1 MINHYIKRCWGTMML
16 AFLPIFLFS
25 QVALPVASVS
35 GGKFTQAFTVSLST
49 TTAGAYI
56 RYSLDGNE
64 PDSLTSPQYSA
75 PLTIDKTTTFRA
87 KAFATGLIS
96 SKIMTHTYFF
106 NVSHTFP
113 IVAVSFKPA
122 DFFDPLKGIY
132 PNFENNLEVPIHV
145 EFFEPN
151 KNTPE
156 FSIDC
161 GTEIQGSASAVLP
174 QKSLELKAKAVYGS
188 ANIPYAMFS
197 DLPYP
202 NYKRLVL
209 RNGGQDWNITM
220 FRDELV
226 TSLFTNTSDL
236 NVGLQKPA
244 LYGSAQRPC
253 VVYYNGEY
261 WGVHNIRERMK
272 TPFVEQRFNLKSSEY
287 DMVENET
294 ETLNG
299 DSTVWLTF
307 QNSLNNGTNYSDN
320 AAFDLVKQKIDIQ
333 NFIDYNAFNVYIDN
347 EDWPANN
354 NRRFLKKAVGSKWTW
369 ISFDFDFSL
378 GLFQA
383 ETATF
388 NTGDPTPNALR
399 RLLDVN
405 YQFANNQYWSTLLF
419 RKCMENAQFRAD
431 FTNRTADMMNT
442 IFTANRL
449 NQRVDQYTNL
459 YKDELVK
466 HTYRWG
472 NPYPEVLQSN
482 TDKMRL
488 FANGRKANM
497 LQHFDQYI
505 QEVTGSAEA
514 TVAVSPQGGG
524 TVKFSTISLASN
536 SFPWTGTYFTG
547 INIPVVATPAAGY
560 RFVGWSDAALGTSNS
575 VNVVLSGNKTLTAI
589 FELITAGNP
598 CDTDTQ
604 PPILANCPTNQT
616 LTTAAGATCATA
628 NWTAPTATDNCT
640 TPSVSSTYASGFCF
654 PVGTTTVTYTA
665 TDAKNNTS
673 TCAFTVQVSQPITSA
688 VLCKKYA
695 AQSTNNFCGCP
706 QKLFAPYGIT
716 FDGACENP
724 NFIVV
729 DNMSFEQFNNNTA
742 TLKGTMRD
750 QNWQLIQL
758 DLTLSGGTYTAPAG
772 APVKAFCQTN
782 QANQNWFYYTQMT
795 GTYKVGAS
803 TPLSISLNGS
813 PFQVGLG
820 ANQQVLTVQ
829 GVSAKIATS
838 DNKTGWLNMTLTNEQ
853 IFNCGGS
860 TNVCDA
866 DTQAPTLQNCPAN
879 QTLTTA
885 TTCANATWTVP
896 TATDNCTVSPSLS
909 SNYASSFCFPLGTT
923 TVTYSATD
931 AKNNVGTCAFNVTV
945 NQAVNA
951 CADDFLPP
959 TFQNCPANQTLSTAT
974 SCATATWATPTATD
988 NCTASPVIASN
999 IASGF
1004 CFPIGSY
1011 TITYTAKDAK
1021 NNTAFCNFNITVN
1034 QATTN
1039 NCTTDILPPTLQNCP
1054 VNQSLTTSTG
1064 CANATWSA
1072 PTATDNCTASPTLS
1086 SNLTSGFCFPI
1097 GTTAVTYVATDA
1109 KGNQAF
1115 CNFNVAVQAQTTGG
1129 GSGDL
1134 ELNIGATPT
1143 NYSKFSTETVT
1154 ITLKNNNSVA
1164 YTNVK
1169 VGFPF
1174 PSSTANGGRAVP
1186 SIGSF
1191 REFCFGLR
1199 CNEWVIPSIAAG
1211 ATATLKVPIFIQ
1223 DISTPI
1229 VFKADLLASNPTDI
1243 TANNNTA
1250 SVTVNF
1256 QGAAPVVAL
1265 SRFKP
1270 TQNIPIVVQ
1279 SIFPNPTD
1287 GELNVTLESLVE
1299 KVLTIEVY
1307 NAQGQR
1313 VDSHV
1318 KNVEKGTNM
1327 LQLDASELPQG
1338 FYYLMPVLD
1347 NALRNA
1353 PVKFMKF

>member
-1 MINHYIKRCWGTMML
+1 MTKSYTNRCLGAVL
-16 AFLPIFLFS
+16 FVFLPFILS
-25 QVALPVASVS
+25 AQTVLPVASVT
-35 GGKFTQAFTVSLST
+35 GGKFLQPITVSLST

-56 RYSLDGNE
+56 RYTLDGNE
-64 PDSLTSPQYSA
+64 PDSLTSPQYST

-87 KAFATGLIS
+87 KAFTDGKVS

-106 NVSHTFP
+106 NVNHTFP

-132 PNFENNLEVPIHV
+132 PNFESNAEVPIHV

-151 KNTPE
+151 KNIPE

-161 GTEIQGSASAVLP
+161 GTEIQGSASASLP
-174 QKSLELKAKAVYGS
+174 QKSLELKAKAAYGS
-188 ANIPYAMFS
+188 TTIPYAMFS

-236 NVGLQKPA
+236 NVGLQQPA

-272 TPFVEQRFNLKSSEY
+272 SPFVEQHFNLKSTEY

-294 ETLNG
+294 KTLNG

-307 QNSLNNGTNYSDN
+307 QNSLNNLPNLTDN
-320 AAFDLVKQKIDIQ
+320 AAFDIIKQKIDIQ
-333 NFIDYNAFNVYIDN
+333 NFIDYNAFYVYVDN

-369 ISFDFDFSL
+369 VSFDFDFSF

-405 YQFANNQYWSTLLF
+405 FQFSNNQYWSTLLF
-419 RKCMENAQFRAD
+419 RKCMENAQFRTD
-431 FTNRTADMMNT
+431 FANRTADMMNT

-449 NQRVDQYTNL
+449 NQRIDQYTNL

-466 HTYRWG
+466 HTNRWG
-472 NPYPEVLQSN
+472 NPYPDVLLSN
-482 TDKMRL
+482 TNKMRL
-488 FANGRKANM
+488 FANNRKANM
-497 LQHFDQYI
+497 LQHYDQYI

-524 TVKFSTISLASN
+524 TVKFSTISLGSN
-536 SFPWTGTYFTG
+536 NFPWTGTYFTG
-547 INIPVVATPAAGY
+547 VNIPVVAIPAAGY
-560 RFVGWSDAALGTSNS
+560 RFVGWSDAALGTNS
-575 VNVVLSGNKTLTAI
+575 SINMVLSGNKTLTAI
-589 FELITAGNP
+589 FELITAPNP
-598 CDTDTQ
+598 CDTDVQ
-604 PPILANCPTNQT
+604 PPVLASCPTNQT
-616 LTTAAGATCATA
+616 LITVAGATCAIA

-654 PVGTTTVTYTA
+654 PFGTTTITYTA
-665 TDAKNNTS
+665 KDAKNNAS
-673 TCAFTVQVSQPITSA
+673 TCSFTVQVSEPTTTAI
-688 VLCKKYA
+688 LCKKYV
-695 AQSTNNFCGCP
+695 AQNTNNNCGCP

-716 FDGACENP
+716 FDGACDNS
-724 NFIVV
+724 NFIFV
-729 DNMSFEQFNNNTA
+729 DNISFEQFNNNTA

-750 QNWQLIQL
+750 PSWNLIQL
-758 DLTLSGGTYTAPAG
+758 DVTLSGGTSTASAG
-772 APVKAFCQTN
+772 APVKAFCQTG

-795 GTYKVGAS
+795 GTYKVGGN

-820 ANQQVLTVQ
+820 ANQQVLTLQ

-838 DNKTGWLNMTLTNEQ
+838 DNKTGWINMTLANEQ
-853 IFNCGGS
+853 IFNCGGT
-860 TNVCDA
+860 TNVCDV
-866 DTQAPTLQNCPAN
+866 DTQAPTLQNCPTN
-879 QTLTTA
+879 QTLTT
-885 TTCANATWTVP
+885 TTNCAIATWNTP

-909 SNYASSFCFPLGTT
+909 SNYASGFCFPLGTT

-945 NQAVNA
+945 NQAVDA
-951 CADDFLPP
+951 CANDFLPP
-959 TFQNCPANQTLSTAT
+959 TFQNCPANQTLLTAT
-974 SCATATWATPTATD
+974 SCATVTWATPTATD
-988 NCTASPVIASN
+988 NCTVSPVISSN
-999 IASGF
+999 IASGY
-1004 CFPIGSY
+1004 CFAIGSY

-1039 NCTTDILPPTLQNCP
+1039 NCNTDITPPTLQNCP

-1064 CANATWSA
+1064 CAIATWAA
-1072 PTATDNCTASPTLS
+1072 PTATDNCTTTPTLS
-1086 SNLTSGFCFPI
+1086 SNFPSGTCFPI
-1097 GTTAVTYVATDA
+1097 GNNTVTYIATDA
-1109 KGNQAF
+1109 KGNQAT
-1115 CNFNVAVQAQTTGG
+1115 CNFNVIVQSQTTGG
-1129 GSGDL
+1129 GDL
-1134 ELNIGATPT
+1134 ALSIAATPT
-1143 NYSKFSTETVT
+1143 TYSKFSTETVT

-1164 YTNVK
+1164 YSNVK

-1174 PSSTANGGRAVP
+1174 PASTANGGKAIP

-1211 ATATLKVPIFIQ
+1211 ATATLKVPLFIQ

-1229 VFKADLLASNPTDI
+1229 ICTTNLLTSNPTDI
-1243 TANNNTA
+1243 TSSDNTA
-1250 SVTVNF
+1250 SVTINF
-1256 QGAAPVVAL
+1256 QAPLPVATL

-1270 TQNIPIVVQ
+1270 TQYIPIVVQ
-1279 SIFPNPTD
+1279 SIYPNPTD
-1287 GELNVTLESLVE
+1287 SELNVNLESLVE
-1299 KVLTIEVY
+1299 KTLTIEIY
-1307 NAQGQR
+1307 NAQGQK
-1313 VDSHV
+1313 VDTHV
-1318 KNVEKGTNM
+1318 RNVEKGANR
-1327 LQLDASELPQG
+1327 LQLDASELAQG
-1338 FYYLMPVLD
+1338 FYYLVPVLD
-1347 NALRNA
+1347 NSLRNA
-1353 PVKFMKF
+1353 PVKFTKF

>member
-1 MINHYIKRCWGTMML
+1 MTKSYTKHCWGTVL
-16 AFLPIFLFS
+16 FAILPFFLFS
-25 QVALPVASVS
+25 QVALPVASVT
-35 GGKFTQAFTVSLST
+35 GGKFTQAFSVSLST

-56 RYSLDGNE
+56 RYTLDGNE
-64 PDSLTSPQYSA
+64 PDSLSSPQYSA
-75 PLTIDKTTTFRA
+75 PLTINKTTTFRA
-87 KAFATGLIS
+87 KAFANGQVS

-106 NVSHTFP
+106 NVSHSFP
-113 IVAVSFKPA
+113 IVAVTFKPS
-122 DFFDPLKGIY
+122 DFFDPAKGIY
-132 PNFENNLEVPIHV
+132 TNFENNLEVPVHV

-161 GTEIQGSASAVLP
+161 GTEIQGSASAALP
-174 QKSLELKAKAVYGS
+174 QKSLELKAKAVYGPS
-188 ANIPYAMFS
+188 SIPYAMFS

-236 NVGLQKPA
+236 NVGLQQPA

-272 TPFVEQRFNLKSSEY
+272 TAFVEQHFNLKPAEY
-287 DMVENET
+287 DMVENEFKN
-294 ETLNG
+294 LNG
-299 DSTVWLTF
+299 DSTVWINF
-307 QNSLNNGTNYSDN
+307 QTSLNSGVNYADN
-320 AAFDLVKQKIDIQ
+320 AAFDLLKQKIDIQ
-333 NFIDYNAFNVYIDN
+333 NFMDYNIYNVYVDN

-354 NRRFLKKAVGSKWTW
+354 NRRFLKKTAGSKWTW
-369 ISFDFDFSL
+369 ICFDFDFSL

-405 YQFANNQYWSTLLF
+405 FQFANNQFWSTLLF

-431 FTNRTADMMNT
+431 FANRSADMMNT

-449 NQRVDQYTNL
+449 NQRIDQYTNV

-472 NPYPEVLQSN
+472 NPYPEVLLSN
-482 TDKMRL
+482 TNKMRL
-488 FANGRKANM
+488 FANNRKANV
-497 LQHFDQYI
+497 LQHYDQYI
-505 QEVTGSAEA
+505 QEVTGSADA
-514 TVAVSPQGGG
+514 TIAVSPQGAG
-524 TVKFSTISLASN
+524 TVKFSTISLGN
-536 SFPWTGTYFTG
+536 NNLPWTGTYFTG
-547 INIPVVATPAAGY
+547 VNIPVVATPAAGY
-560 RFVGWSDAALGTSNS
+560 RFVRWSDASLGTNSS
-575 VNVVLSGNKTLTAI
+575 VNVVLTGNKTLTAI
-589 FELITAGNP
+589 FESTTINP

-604 PPILANCPTNQT
+604 PPVLVGCPTNQT

-665 TDAKNNTS
+665 TDAKNNAA
-673 TCAFTVQVSQPITSA
+673 TCSFTVQVSQPTTTA

-695 AQSTNNFCGCP
+695 AQNTNNNCGCP
-706 QKLFAPYGIT
+706 QKLFAPYGIA
-716 FDGACENP
+716 FDGACDNSS
-724 NFIVV
+724 FIFA
-729 DNMSFEQFNNNTA
+729 DNISFEQFNNNTA
-742 TLKGTMRD
+742 TLKGIMRD

-758 DLTLSGGTYTAPAG
+758 DITLSGGTSTAPVG
-772 APVKAFCQTN
+772 APVKVFCQAGKPDPT
-782 QANQNWFYYTQMT
+782 NWFYYTQMT
-795 GTYKVGAS
+795 GTYKVGS
-803 TPLSISLNGS
+803 NTPLSISLNGS
-813 PFQVGLG
+813 PFQVGIG
-820 ANQQVLTVQ
+820 ANQQVLTVM
-829 GVSAKIATS
+829 GASAKIAMS
-838 DNKTGWLNMTLTNEQ
+838 DNKTAWLNMTLANEQ

-860 TNVCDA
+860 TNVCDT
-866 DTQAPTLQNCPAN
+866 DTQAPTLQNCPTN

-885 TTCANATWTVP
+885 ATCAIATWTAP
-896 TATDNCTVSPSLS
+896 TATDNCTITPSLS
-909 SNYASSFCFPLGTT
+909 STYASGFCFPLGTT
-923 TVTYSATD
+923 TVTYRATD
-931 AKNNVGTCAFNVTV
+931 AKNNVGTCAFNITV
-945 NQAVNA
+945 NQAINA
-951 CADDFLPP
+951 CANDFLPP
-959 TFQNCPANQTLSTAT
+959 TFQNCPVNQTLSTTA
-974 SCATATWATPTATD
+974 SCATATWAAPTATD

-1021 NNTAFCNFNITVN
+1021 GNTAFCNFNITVN
-1034 QATTN
+1034 QAAN
-1039 NCTTDILPPTLQNCP
+1039 NCNTDITPPTLQNCP
-1054 VNQSLTTSTG
+1054 VNQSLTTSTS
-1064 CANATWSA
+1064 CAVATWNA
-1072 PTATDNCTASPTLS
+1072 PTASDNCTASPTLS
-1086 SNLTSGFCFPI
+1086 VNLPSGTCFPI

-1115 CNFNVAVQAQTTGG
+1115 CNFNVNVQTQITGG
-1129 GSGDL
+1129 NGDL
-1134 ELNIGATPT
+1134 ALSIIATPT
-1143 NYSKFSTETVT
+1143 NYTKFSTETVT
-1154 ITLKNNNSVA
+1154 ITLKNTNSVA
-1164 YTNVK
+1164 YSNVK

-1174 PSSTANGGRAVP
+1174 PTSTANGGKAVP

-1199 CNEWVIPSIAAG
+1199 CNEWVIPSIGAG
-1211 ATATLKVPIFIQ
+1211 ATATLVVPIFVQ

-1229 VFKADLLASNPTDI
+1229 VFKTDLLASNPTDI

-1265 SRFKP
+1265 KRFKP
-1270 TQNIPIVVQ
+1270 TQYIPIVVQ
-1279 SIFPNPTD
+1279 TIFPNPTD
-1287 GELNVTLESLVE
+1287 GELNVTVESLVE
-1299 KVLTIEVY
+1299 KALTIEVY
-1307 NAQGQR
+1307 NAQGQK

-1318 KNVEKGTNM
+1318 KNVEKGTNT

-1338 FYYLMPVLD
+1338 FYYLMPVLE

-1353 PVKFMKF
+1353 PVKFTKF

>member
-1 MINHYIKRCWGTMML
+1 MTKSYTKHCLGTIML
-16 AFLPIFLFS
+16 AFLPLFLFS
-25 QVALPVASVS
+25 QVGLPVASVS
-35 GGKFTQAFTVSLST
+35 GGKYTQAFTVSLSSP
-49 TTAGAYI
+49 TAGAYI
-56 RYSLDGNE
+56 RYTLDGNE

-87 KAFATGLIS
+87 KAFNIGQVS
-96 SKIMTHTYFF
+96 SKVMTHTYFF
-106 NVSHTFP
+106 NINHAFP
-113 IVAVSFKPA
+113 IVAVSFKPS
-122 DFFDPLKGIY
+122 DFFDPARGIY
-132 PNFENNLEVPIHV
+132 TNFQNNLEVPVHV

-161 GTEIQGSASAVLP
+161 GTEIQGSASAALP
-174 QKSLELKAKAVYGS
+174 QKSLELKAKASYGS

-202 NYKRLVL
+202 NYRRLVL

-236 NVGLQKPA
+236 TVGLQQPA
-244 LYGSAQRPC
+244 LYGSSQRPC

-272 TPFVEQRFNLKSSEY
+272 TAFVEQHFNLKGSEY
-287 DMVENET
+287 NMVENEF

-299 DSTVWLTF
+299 DSTVWLNL
-307 QNSLNNGTNYSDN
+307 QSYLNSGVNFSDN
-320 AAFDLVKQKIDIQ
+320 ATFDLLKQRIDIQ
-333 NFIDYNAFNVYIDN
+333 NFIDYNAFNVYVDN

-369 ISFDFDFSL
+369 ICFDFDFSL

-383 ETATF
+383 ETSTF

-399 RLLDVN
+399 RLMDIS
-405 YQFANNQYWSTLLF
+405 YTFANNQYWSTLLF

-431 FTNRTADMMNT
+431 FANRSADMMNT

-449 NQRVDQYTNL
+449 NQRINQYTDL

-466 HTYRWG
+466 HTFRWG
-472 NPYPEVLQSN
+472 NPYPEVLLSN
-482 TDKMRL
+482 TNKMRL
-488 FANGRKANM
+488 FADNRKANI
-497 LQHFDQYI
+497 LQHYDQYV
-505 QEVTGSAEA
+505 QEVTGSADA
-514 TVAVSPQGGG
+514 TIAVSPQGAG
-524 TVKFSTISLASN
+524 TVKFSSISLSN
-536 SFPWTGTYFTG
+536 NNFPWTGTYFKG
-547 INIPVVATPAAGY
+547 VNIPVVATPAAGY
-560 RFVGWSDAALGTSNS
+560 RFLGWSDATLGTNS
-575 VNVVLSGNKTLTAI
+575 SINLVLSDNKNLTAI
-589 FELITAGNP
+589 FELISVGNP
-598 CDTDTQ
+598 CDTDSQ
-604 PPILANCPTNQT
+604 PPVLANCPTNQT

-628 NWTAPTATDNCT
+628 TWANPTATDNCT

-665 TDAKNNTS
+665 TDTKNNS
-673 TCAFTVQVSQPITSA
+673 ATCAFTVQVSQPTTTA

-695 AQSTNNFCGCP
+695 VQSTNNFCGCP
-706 QKLFAPYGIT
+706 QKLFAPYGMI
-716 FDGACENP
+716 FDGACDNTY
-724 NFIVV
+724 FIVV
-729 DNMSFEQFNNNTA
+729 DNMTFEQFNNNTA

-750 QNWQLIQL
+750 QNWQPIQL
-758 DLTLSGGTYTAPAG
+758 DVTLSGGTATAPSG
-772 APVKAFCQTN
+772 APVKAFCQTG
-782 QANQNWFYYTQMT
+782 QANQNWFYYTQMS
-795 GTYKVGAS
+795 GTYKVGGN

-838 DNKTGWLNMTLTNEQ
+838 DNKTGWINMTLANEQ
-853 IFNCGGS
+853 IFNCGGT

-866 DTQAPTLQNCPAN
+866 DTQAPTFTNCPLN
-879 QTLTTA
+879 QTVTTA
-885 TTCANATWTVP
+885 STCATATWTAP
-896 TATDNCTVSPSLS
+896 TATDNCT
-909 SNYASSFCFPLGTT
+909 T
-923 TVTYSATD
+923 
-931 AKNNVGTCAFNVTV
+931 
-945 NQAVNA
+945 
-951 CADDFLPP
+951 
-959 TFQNCPANQTLSTAT
+959 
-974 SCATATWATPTATD
+974 
-988 NCTASPVIASN
+988 SPVIASN
-999 IASGF
+999 IQSGF

-1011 TITYTAKDAK
+1011 TVTYTAKDAK
-1021 NNTAFCNFNITVN
+1021 DNTTFCNFNITVS
-1034 QATTN
+1034 QAIN
-1039 NCTTDILPPTLQNCP
+1039 NCNTDITPPTLQNCP
-1054 VNQSLTTSTG
+1054 VNQSLTTVTDCAISTW
-1064 CANATWSA
+1064 NA
-1072 PTATDNCTASPTLS
+1072 PTATDNCTTSPTLS
-1086 SNLTSGFCFPI
+1086 SNLPSGTCFPI
-1097 GTTAVTYVATDA
+1097 GTTVVTYVASDA
-1109 KGNQAF
+1109 KGNQSF
-1115 CNFNVAVQAQTTGG
+1115 CNFNVNVQTQTSGG
-1129 GSGDL
+1129 GGDL
-1134 ELNIGATPT
+1134 ALSIAATPT
-1143 NYSKFSTETVT
+1143 NYAKFSTETVT

-1174 PSSTANGGRAVP
+1174 PANTANGGRATP

-1211 ATATLKVPIFIQ
+1211 VTATLKVPIFIQ

-1229 VFKADLLASNPTDI
+1229 VFKTDLLASNPTDI

-1250 SVTVNF
+1250 SVIVNF

-1287 GELNVTLESLVE
+1287 GELNVTVESLIE
-1299 KVLTIEVY
+1299 KTLTIEVY

-1313 VDSHV
+1313 VDAHNR
-1318 KNVEKGTNM
+1318 KVEKGINT

-1353 PVKFMKF
+1353 PVKFTKF